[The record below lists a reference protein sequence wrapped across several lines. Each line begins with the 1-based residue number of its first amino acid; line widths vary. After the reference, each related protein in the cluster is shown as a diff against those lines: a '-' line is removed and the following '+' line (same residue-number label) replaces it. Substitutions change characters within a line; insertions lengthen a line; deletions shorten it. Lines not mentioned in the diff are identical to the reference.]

1 VPTLQSRCRFLL
13 NAPLGFTVVV
23 ALLSVSLIGC
33 KPNSATTPAGDNVID
48 ATVTTGMVADLVR
61 AIGGKHVRVKQLM
74 GAGIDPHLH
83 QPSVV
88 DIRAISSADIVFY
101 NGLMLEGKM
110 SEILQRSDIRTF
122 AVAEALSAETLGID
136 PAEHAHPD
144 PHVWMN
150 VDLWRQV
157 ADGIR
162 GELTAYDP
170 AHAADFAAAHA
181 ELDAQLAALHQ
192 YGIEVLAGV
201 PPEKR
206 VLVTSHDAFR
216 YFGTAYGVEVQ
227 AIQGIS
233 TESEASLNR
242 VLELED
248 ILVERKIAAVFIESS
263 VPKESVETLLRGTKS
278 RGHTVTIGGTL
289 YSDAMGNE
297 GTYEGTYI
305 GMMDHN
311 LSTIARA
318 LGCTTVPADGFR
330 GRAAAEAK
338 QE

>member
-1 VPTLQSRCRFLL
+1 MIGL
-13 NAPLGFTVVV
+13 
-23 ALLSVSLIGC
+23 LLSGC
-33 KPNSATTPAGDNVID
+33 TSSSDGSKATGNQGIN

-61 AIGGKHVRVKQLM
+61 AIGGEHVQVKQLM
-74 GAGIDPHLH
+74 GAGVDPHLH
-83 QPSVV
+83 KPSVV

-110 SEILQRSDIRTF
+110 SEILERSDIRTF
-122 AVAEALSAETLGID
+122 AVAETLSPETLGID
-136 PAEHAHPD
+136 PAEHSHPD

-150 VDLWRQV
+150 VELWRQV
-157 ADGIR
+157 AESIR
-162 GELTAYDP
+162 SELTAIAPEHKDDFAE
-170 AHAADFAAAHA
+170 AHAK
-181 ELDAQLAALHQ
+181 LDTELAALHQ
-192 YGIEVLAGV
+192 YGIKILACV
-201 PPEKR
+201 PSEKR

-216 YFGTAYGVEVQ
+216 YFGHAYGVEVQ

-263 VPKESVETLLRGTKS
+263 VPKESVETLLRGTAS

-311 LSTIARA
+311 LTTIARA
-318 LGCTTVPADGFR
+318 LGCTNVPER
-330 GRAAAEAK
+330 GYRGQLAPKATE
-338 QE
+338 